1 MKIKNH
7 CKVDIKGVKMEK
19 ALLEEH
25 VRYGEARFRDKE
37 LVRPFVNRIYQ
48 DLAELEEAQLTR
60 REWYQ
65 KGYNEAMKHKTCD
78 GCKFRNT
85 VKFVQVESETLE
97 CCSVC
102 VRNCY
107 DYYEPKDNA

>member
-7 CKVDIKGVKMEK
+7 CKVDIKGLEMEK

-48 DLAELEEAQLTR
+48 DLAELEEA
-60 REWYQ
+60 
-65 KGYNEAMKHKTCD
+65 MKPKTCD
-78 GCKFRNT
+78 GCRYGAFG
-85 VKFVQVESETLE
+85 VDSFGLEIECTLAYR
-97 CCSVC
+97 CS
-102 VRNCY
+102 RGQ
-107 DYYEPKDNA
+107 DDMFKPKDNK

>member
-1 MKIKNH
+1 
-7 CKVDIKGVKMEK
+7 MEK
-19 ALLEEH
+19 ALEILLMDRSDIANHKIVTTEMFN
-25 VRYGEARFRDKE
+25 EA
-37 LVRPFVNRIYQ
+37 I
-48 DLAELEEAQLTR
+48 AELEEA
-60 REWYQ
+60 
-65 KGYNEAMKHKTCD
+65 MKPKTCD

>member
-1 MKIKNH
+1 
-7 CKVDIKGVKMEK
+7 MEK
-19 ALLEEH
+19 ALEILNQQLRDETLWLDSHEE
-25 VRYGEARFRDKE
+25 A
-37 LVRPFVNRIYQ
+37 I
-48 DLAELEEAQLTR
+48 AELEAINLTR

-65 KGYNEAMKHKTCD
+65 KGFNEAMKPKTCD

-107 DYYEPKDNA
+107 DYYEPKDNS

>member
-1 MKIKNH
+1 M
-7 CKVDIKGVKMEK
+7 K
-19 ALLEEH
+19 ALKFLKHMKQTDTPYNFRECKLD
-25 VRYGEARFRDKE
+25 EA
-37 LVRPFVNRIYQ
+37 I
-48 DLAELEEAQLTR
+48 AELEAMNLTR

-65 KGYNEAMKHKTCD
+65 KGFNEAMKQRTCE
-78 GCKFRNT
+78 GCKFRNN

-107 DYYEPKDNA
+107 DYYEPKVTP

>member
-1 MKIKNH
+1 MTRNEAIKLLAR
-7 CKVDIKGVKMEK
+7 E
-19 ALLEEH
+19 ALLMFEH
-25 VRYGEARFRDKE
+25 DGTSTLDGDITLEVINQSFDYFGEQLQDKDDE
-37 LVRPFVNRIYQ
+37 IALLKCRI
-48 DLAELEEAQLTR
+48 EEAM
-60 REWYQ
+60 
-65 KGYNEAMKHKTCD
+65 NPKTCE

>member
-1 MKIKNH
+1 
-7 CKVDIKGVKMEK
+7 MEK
-19 ALLEEH
+19 ALEILKACRE
-25 VRYGEARFRDKE
+25 RGQKRAGGLDIDEA
-37 LVRPFVNRIYQ
+37 IS
-48 DLAELEEAQLTR
+48 ELEEA
-60 REWYQ
+60 
-65 KGYNEAMKHKTCD
+65 MKPKTCE

-107 DYYEPKDNA
+107 DYYEPKDNACVKEYFL

>member
-1 MKIKNH
+1 
-7 CKVDIKGVKMEK
+7 MEK
-19 ALLEEH
+19 ALEILKACRE
-25 VRYGEARFRDKE
+25 RGQKRAGGLDIDEA
-37 LVRPFVNRIYQ
+37 IS
-48 DLAELEEAQLTR
+48 ELEEA
-60 REWYQ
+60 
-65 KGYNEAMKHKTCD
+65 MKPKTCE

>member
-1 MKIKNH
+1 M
-7 CKVDIKGVKMEK
+7 K
-19 ALLEEH
+19 ALEILKACRE
-25 VRYGEARFRDKE
+25 RGQKRAGGLGLDEA
-37 LVRPFVNRIYQ
+37 IS
-48 DLAELEEAQLTR
+48 ELEEA
-60 REWYQ
+60 
-65 KGYNEAMKHKTCD
+65 MKPKTCE

-97 CCSVC
+97 CYSVC

>member
-1 MKIKNH
+1 
-7 CKVDIKGVKMEK
+7 MEN
-19 ALLEEH
+19 ALQEEH
-25 VRYGEARFRDKE
+25 IRYGEARFRDKE

-48 DLAELEEAQLTR
+48 DLAKLEEAM
-60 REWYQ
+60 
-65 KGYNEAMKHKTCD
+65 NKTCD

-85 VKFVQVESETLE
+85 VKFVRVESETLE

>member
-1 MKIKNH
+1 MT
-7 CKVDIKGVKMEK
+7 
-19 ALLEEH
+19 
-25 VRYGEARFRDKE
+25 R
-37 LVRPFVNRIYQ
+37 
-48 DLAELEEAQLTR
+48 EEAKDKML
-60 REWYQ
+60 ENLYIPSKKWAEI
-65 KGYNEAMKHKTCD
+65 YNIVEYTVDSIYDSFEEAMKPKTCD